1 MHKNTYFYQ
10 VKPKL
15 FRFMKENE
23 NALHSRYVI
32 DGILGEAT
40 PAELLNECMEY
51 PFDDELADGDFK
63 DIVDETI
70 EAPLSSFAY
79 DSSSYQ
85 ELLANT
91 ARVAGEERSFRM
103 LYPGHFTRLQ
113 IAQALIS
120 RIWSKGHF
128 RLGDLRLWAQWE
140 WNTRPVGN
148 MAAFYSSISEASDY
162 IYGLGVKLTDYIFIE
177 SDQSSSAK
185 FYAWLPEEESDPD
198 EEQMHEIPTGIPQG
212 TVLFKAPY
220 ESSHPWISEERICP
234 RQLVSDSESQL
245 IYIPFDTCP
254 FKLGGSLL
262 TEVSCHNGGA
272 APNIQDPDYFIDCYE
287 VVRELVEDGVIMS
300 GVAVGDGGLA
310 VAARTLCQECG
321 ADLDIGGLMASYQ
334 ENDSMKI
341 LFGEIPGVLLQVS
354 DNDYDYLD
362 SQLILQD
369 VAYYPMGRPSCDH
382 KEVKITQK
390 AKAGVADILASLLS
404 QASEGED

>member
-1 MHKNTYFYQ
+1 
-10 VKPKL
+10 
-15 FRFMKENE
+15 MKENE

-32 DGILGEAT
+32 DGIASEAT

-51 PFDDELADGDFK
+51 PFEDDLAPGRFS

-70 EAPLSSFAY
+70 EAPLQSFTYESSAV
-79 DSSSYQ
+79 Q
-85 ELLANT
+85 EHLEKT
-91 ARVAGEERSFRM
+91 AETAGGERPFRM
-103 LYPGHFTRLQ
+103 LYPAHFTRLQ

-148 MAAFYSSISEASDY
+148 MAALYSSISEASDY
-162 IYGLGVKLTDYIFIE
+162 IYGLGVKLTDYVFIE

-185 FYAWLPEEESDPD
+185 FYAWLPEEEEDD
-198 EEQMHEIPTGIPQG
+198 DTMHEIPAGLPG
-212 TVLFKAPY
+212 DSVLFKAPY
-220 ESSHPWISEERICP
+220 ESTHPWISEERRCP
-234 RQLVSDSESQL
+234 RKLVCDPDSQV
-245 IYIPFDTCP
+245 IYIPFDTCQ

-262 TEVSCHNGGA
+262 TEVSEHNGGA
-272 APNIQDPDYFIDCYE
+272 APQIQDPDYFIDCYE
-287 VVRELVEDGVIMS
+287 VVRELVEDGVVMS

-310 VAARTLCQECG
+310 VAARTLSHDCG
-321 ADLDIGGLMASYQ
+321 IDLDIGGLMASYQ

-341 LFGEIPGVLLQVS
+341 LFGEVPGVLLQIGA
-354 DNDYDYLD
+354 NDQDYLD

-369 VAYYPMGRPSCDH
+369 VAYYPVGTPSAEH
-382 KEVKITQK
+382 KEVRITQN
-390 AKAGVADILASLLS
+390 AKTGVADILASLLS